1 LETLVGLSNGSKEFK
16 LVKCCNSVVIAEY
29 CSDGTT
35 EPLDLCSVLLYTTQ
49 EYPVLLENALQP
61 LLLPGRG
68 FFK

>member
-1 LETLVGLSNGSKEFK
+1 MERGN
-16 LVKCCNSVVIAEY
+16 VISRIEY
-29 CSDGTT
+29 CPDGTT